1 MAGNRPEYLKPARLA
16 LRKAEREQN
25 RRQTRARLL
34 SLAVALIGVGLT
46 IWNYGA
52 MVGHS

>member
-1 MAGNRPEYLKPARLA
+1 MAGNRPEYLKRARLA

-34 SLAVALIGVGLT
+34 SLAVALIGAGLT
-46 IWNYGA
+46 VWNYGA
-52 MVGHS
+52 TVWHS